1 MSVPIQVRRGTT
13 SERLATV
20 LDSGEPGWDTTEKK
34 LYVGDGSTAGGIAV
48 GSIPEAPEDG
58 KTYGRKDGDWAEVT
72 SGGGS
77 GGIAWQTVSAATTM
91 SANTAYIVT
100 AAVDMTL
107 PASVSAGDQ
116 FIVHALGASVRI
128 VSNGNVINRVG
139 SGNNLTLADKQT
151 AWLVSQSAGNL
162 EIV

>member
-13 SERLATV
+13 AERTSVV

-58 KTYGRKDGDWAEVT
+58 KTYGRKDVGWAEVT
-72 SGGGS
+72 

-116 FIVHALGASVRI
+116 FIVHALGAAVRI
-128 VSNGNVINRVG
+128 VSNGNVINRVR
-139 SGNNLTLADKQT
+139 SGNNLTLASGET
-151 AWLVSQSAGNL
+151 AWLASQSAGNL

>member
-13 SERLATV
+13 AERTSVV
-20 LDSGEPGWDTTEKK
+20 LDSGEPGWDTTQKK
-34 LYVGDGSTAGGIAV
+34 LYVGDGTTAGGIAV

-58 KTYGRKDGDWAEVT
+58 KTYGRKDGDWAEIAGA
-72 SGGGS
+72 GGGIS
-77 GGIAWQTVSAATTM
+77 WQTVSTATTM
-91 SANTAYIVT
+91 AANNAYIVT

-128 VSNGNVINRVG
+128 AANGNVIRRVG
-139 SGNNLTLADKQT
+139 SGNNLTLASGET

>member
-13 SERLATV
+13 SERLAKV

-58 KTYGRKDGDWAEVT
+58 KTYGRKDGGWAEVT
-72 SGGGS
+72 GGGA
-77 GGIAWQTVSAATTM
+77 GGIAWQTVSVATTM
-91 SANTAYIVT
+91 SANNAYIVT
-100 AAVDMTL
+100 AAVDMMFPT
-107 PASVSAGDQ
+107 SVSAGDQ
-116 FIVHALGASVRI
+116 FIVHALGATVRI

-139 SGNNLTLADKQT
+139 SGNNLTLASGQT
-151 AWLVSQSAGNL
+151 AWLASQSAGNL

>member
-1 MSVPIQVRRGTT
+1 MSDSALSIADLPPIAPAALDGTELVEVQRGTG
-13 SERLATV
+13 S
-20 LDSGEPGWDTTEKK
+20 DSG
-34 LYVGDGSTAGGIAV
+34 
-48 GSIPEAPEDG
+48 
-58 KTYGRKDGDWAEVT
+58 GRISLSDLAAF
-72 SGGGS
+72 SGHGS
-77 GGIAWQTVSAATTM
+77 GGIAWQTAGTVTTM
-91 SANTAYIVT
+91 AANNAYIVT

-128 VSNGNVINRVG
+128 VANGNVINRVG
-139 SGNNLTLADKQT
+139 SGNNLTLADGET

>member
-1 MSVPIQVRRGTT
+1 MADSALSIADLPAIAPSALDGTELVELQKGT
-13 SERLATV
+13 GA
-20 LDSGEPGWDTTEKK
+20 DSGGHATLADIAA
-34 LYVGDGSTAGGIAV
+34 LIGGS
-48 GSIPEAPEDG
+48 
-58 KTYGRKDGDWAEVT
+58 
-72 SGGGS
+72 GGS
-77 GGIAWQTVSAATTM
+77 GGIAWQTVSAATM
-91 SANTAYIVT
+91 MAANNAYIVT

>member
-1 MSVPIQVRRGTT
+1 MADTALSIADLPAIAPSALDGTELVELQKGT
-13 SERLATV
+13 GA
-20 LDSGEPGWDTTEKK
+20 DSGGHATLAD
-34 LYVGDGSTAGGIAV
+34 IAAL
-48 GSIPEAPEDG
+48 I
-58 KTYGRKDGDWAEVT
+58 
-72 SGGGS
+72 GGS

-91 SANTAYIVT
+91 AANNAYIVT